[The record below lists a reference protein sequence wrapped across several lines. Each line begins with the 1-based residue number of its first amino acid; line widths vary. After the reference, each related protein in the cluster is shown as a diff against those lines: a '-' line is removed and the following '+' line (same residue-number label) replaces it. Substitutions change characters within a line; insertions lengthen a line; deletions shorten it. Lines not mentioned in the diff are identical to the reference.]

1 MPGIKDVAVE
11 FEAFIASLSTEREE
25 LIEYIAALNN
35 GFEGWLKLEFYFW
48 LIKNRKLRA
57 ATSDADVGLEYK
69 VALDQRHAGI
79 DRETK
84 QCDLWVRNNES
95 GFHFIE
101 LKAPFFNSNKG
112 KVLLSAAHDLWYMSR
127 LTGTYEQV
135 ATGSTIAVG
144 IGFTAEDWAEQM
156 DKVRDYC
163 ETSKPIAVKLGS
175 LGNHPTAHWAAL
187 TVQY

>member
-1 MPGIKDVAVE
+1 M
-11 FEAFIASLSTEREE
+11 
-25 LIEYIAALNN
+25 
-35 GFEGWLKLEFYFW
+35 
-48 LIKNRKLRA
+48 
-57 ATSDADVGLEYK
+57 GLEYK
-69 VALDQRHAGI
+69 VALDQRHAGMN
-79 DRETK
+79 RETK
-84 QCDLWVRNNES
+84 QCDLWVRSDNES
-95 GFHFIE
+95 SFHFIE
-101 LKAPFFNSNKG
+101 LKAPFFFSNRE

-144 IGFTAEDWAEQM
+144 IGFTAKDWAEQM

-163 ETSKPIAVKLGS
+163 ETTKPISVKRGS